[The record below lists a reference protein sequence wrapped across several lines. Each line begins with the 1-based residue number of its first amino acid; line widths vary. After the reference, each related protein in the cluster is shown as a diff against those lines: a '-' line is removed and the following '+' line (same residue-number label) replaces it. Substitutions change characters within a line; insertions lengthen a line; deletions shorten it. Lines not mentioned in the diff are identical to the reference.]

1 MPLINVRIPEGSMSQ
16 RRKEVMIK
24 KITDA
29 VVEAEGYEEVRDY
42 TWVIID
48 EVKEGSWGVGGEALT
63 VKEMAAR
70 MNIAPGTKRRRE

>member
-1 MPLINVRIPEGSMSQ
+1 
-16 RRKEVMIK
+16 MIK

-48 EVKEGSWGVGGEALT
+48 EVKEGSWGVGGNAFT
-63 VKEMAAR
+63 VKEMAAH
-70 MNIAPGTKRRRE
+70 MNITPETKRK